1 MLPKNWKKSFSS
13 GIKFILPFKKKRSKK
28 CNFEIICHESN
39 IWLSKTNISKLILM
53 KLMKI
58 LDLQML
64 GLMTLVITYKFP
76 SYDVS
81 EKLQLPNQI
90 KKNLNLMELFLMM

>member
-39 IWLSKTNISKLILM
+39 IWLSKTNISKLIL
-53 KLMKI
+53 I
-58 LDLQML
+58 C
-64 GLMTLVITYKFP
+64 
-76 SYDVS
+76 
-81 EKLQLPNQI
+81 
-90 KKNLNLMELFLMM
+90 